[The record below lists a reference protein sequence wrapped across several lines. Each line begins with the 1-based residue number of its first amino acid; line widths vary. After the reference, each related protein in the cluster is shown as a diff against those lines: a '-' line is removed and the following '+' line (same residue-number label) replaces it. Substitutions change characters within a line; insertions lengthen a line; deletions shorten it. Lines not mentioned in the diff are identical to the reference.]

1 VSANAT
7 VPRSAEILIR
17 PTHGF
22 RAVDLRELWAYRDL
36 MWLFVWRDFVARYK
50 QTVLGP
56 LWHVIQPLLT
66 TLIFTVVFNRVAGL
80 PTDGLPPFLFYLCGL
95 LPWNYFAQTFNSTT
109 TTLVSNAYLFGK
121 VYFPRLV
128 VPISALL
135 SNLVSF
141 AIQLAFFFA
150 TYAAYRAAHGTVSL
164 EIPWR
169 ALLLPFV
176 VLHVAALSLGVGLC
190 LAALTTRFRDLAVLS
205 SFVIQLWMYVTPV
218 IFPLGSVP
226 VRWRPWVV
234 LNPMTAPV
242 EAFRHLLL
250 GAGSVDAALIQQS
263 LAMTAG
269 ALVCGVLAFQRVERT
284 FIDVI

>member
-1 VSANAT
+1 MA
-7 VPRSAEILIR
+7 PRSIELFIG
-17 PTHGF
+17 PTRGF

-36 MWLFVWRDFVARYK
+36 TWLFVWRDFVARYK

-56 LWHVIQPLLT
+56 LWHVLQPLIT
-66 TLIFTVVFNRVAGL
+66 TLIFIVIFNRVAGL

-95 LPWNYFAQTFNSTT
+95 LPWNYFAQTFTSTT
-109 TTLVSNAYLFGK
+109 TTLVTNAPLFGK

-128 VPISALL
+128 VPISAVI

-141 AIQLAFFFA
+141 IIQFAFFMVA
-150 TYAAYRAAHGTVSL
+150 LALHRLSHTDVTYSTGWGV
-164 EIPWR
+164 
-169 ALLLPFV
+169 LLLPLV
-176 VLHVAALSLGVGLC
+176 ILHVAALSLGVGLW

-205 SFVIQLWMYVTPV
+205 TFVIQLWMYVTPV
-218 IFPLGSVP
+218 IFPFARVP
-226 VRWRPWVV
+226 SHWRPWVA

-250 GAGSVDAALIQQS
+250 GVGAIDGHLLETS
-263 LAMTAG
+263 LATTVVALAG
-269 ALVCGVLAFQRVERT
+269 GVLVFQRVERT